1 MTCFFFL
8 EDRDVSAAAFDDDDL
23 GLVPPENPQLARKQF
38 HLAVGREEEG
48 EGEEEEEGEKEEAV
62 SSDETVTDSD
72 FSDCDPPPHCGQTS
86 RCSCVGRRRGGV

>member
-1 MTCFFFL
+1 LTCFFFL

-38 HLAVGREEEG
+38 HLAVGREG
-48 EGEEEEEGEKEEAV
+48 EEAV

-86 RCSCVGRRRGGV
+86 RCSCGR